1 VTAECHEALV
11 EFENRDARAISQP
24 SSSGIVLVSMTMS
37 PCSQRPKKLSR
48 IQDYGSCPEALQIL
62 RGFRQID
69 VLFSD
74 IVQIDLL
81 FSDIVMPGKLNG
93 IQLAAHRCEQL
104 AANPFEKIIDAKAA
118 EKLPY

>member
-11 EFENRDARAISQP
+11 EFENRDAPAISLP
-24 SSSGIVLVSMTMS
+24 SSSGIVLVSMPMS

-48 IQDYGSCPEALQIL
+48 IRDYGVCPEALQIL
-62 RGFRQID
+62 RGFR
-69 VLFSD
+69 
-74 IVQIDLL
+74 QIDLL

-93 IQLAAHRCEQL
+93 IQLAAHRCEQF
-104 AANPFEKIIDAKAA
+104 AANLREIINAQAA

>member
-1 VTAECHEALV
+1 MLVQLFPVTAECHEALV
-11 EFENRDARAISQP
+11 EFENRDAPAISQP

-37 PCSQRPKKLSR
+37 PCSQRLKKLSR
-48 IQDYGSCPEALQIL
+48 IRDYGVLSGSASDPE
-62 RGFRQID
+62 GFR
-69 VLFSD
+69 
-74 IVQIDLL
+74 QIDLL

-104 AANPFEKIIDAKAA
+104 TANLREIIDTKAA

>member
-1 VTAECHEALV
+1 
-11 EFENRDARAISQP
+11 
-24 SSSGIVLVSMTMS
+24 MTMS

-69 VLFSD
+69 
-74 IVQIDLL
+74 LL

-104 AANPFEKIIDAKAA
+104 AANLREIIDAKAA
-118 EKLPY
+118 EKLPD